1 MGGGFYRGHNVGGSP
16 LYRHLSKRGVYSII
30 GVELMRAFLA
40 ILVLV
45 LVAQVS
51 AREVVIPSQPVSPY
65 LDTEVSTNLLLT
77 QAKISYSD
85 LKFSFVGTRA
95 NDLELSFGV
104 DVNTNGVLEAEETE
118 TRFGW
123 RGGRFFIENAL
134 TGERFDGASVGQL
147 GFSVDLHIQ
156 VNYEFQQVS
165 RVSVS
170 GVNASDFGELV
181 SKIPP
186 IWLWKREWNLM
197 RVTRRGSEVS
207 TDWIEYKAAVNGF
220 TIRLR

>member
-1 MGGGFYRGHNVGGSP
+1 M
-16 LYRHLSKRGVYSII
+16 K
-30 GVELMRAFLA
+30 AFVA
-40 ILVLV
+40 ILALV
-45 LVAQVS
+45 TVAQVS

-77 QAKISYSD
+77 QARISYSD
-85 LKFSFVGTRA
+85 LKFSFVGIRA
-95 NDLELSFGV
+95 NNLELAFGV

-123 RGGRFFIENAL
+123 RGGRFFIENVQ
-134 TGERFDGASVGQL
+134 TDERFDGAAVGQL

-165 RVSVS
+165 QVSVS

>member
-1 MGGGFYRGHNVGGSP
+1 
-16 LYRHLSKRGVYSII
+16 
-30 GVELMRAFLA
+30 MRAFFA

-45 LVAQVS
+45 TVAQVS
-51 AREVVIPSQPVSPY
+51 AREVIIPSQPVSPY

-77 QAKISYSD
+77 QAKISYTD
-85 LKFSFVGTRA
+85 LKFTFDRTTTSNLERA
-95 NDLELSFGV
+95 FGV

-123 RGGRFFIENAL
+123 CGGRFFIENAL

-165 RVSVS
+165 QVSVS

-197 RVTRRGSEVS
+197 RVTRRGTEVS
-207 TDWIEYKAAVNGF
+207 SDWIEYKAAVNGF

>member
-1 MGGGFYRGHNVGGSP
+1 M
-16 LYRHLSKRGVYSII
+16 K
-30 GVELMRAFLA
+30 AFVA

-45 LVAQVS
+45 TVAQVS
-51 AREVVIPSQPVSPY
+51 AREVVIPSQPESLY

-77 QAKISYSD
+77 QARISYSD
-85 LKFSFVGTRA
+85 LNFSFVGTRV

-104 DVNTNGVLEAEETE
+104 DVNMNGVLEADETE

-147 GFSVDLHIQ
+147 GFSVDLHLDVQ
-156 VNYEFQQVS
+156 YDSQQVS
-165 RVSVS
+165 QVSVS

-186 IWLWKREWNLM
+186 TWLWKREWNLM

-207 TDWIEYKAAVNGF
+207 SDWIEYKAAVNGF

>member
-1 MGGGFYRGHNVGGSP
+1 
-16 LYRHLSKRGVYSII
+16 
-30 GVELMRAFLA
+30 MRAFFA

-51 AREVVIPSQPVSPY
+51 AREVVIPSQPGSLY
-65 LDTEVSTNLLLT
+65 IDTEVSTNLLIT
-77 QAKISYSD
+77 QAKISYTD
-85 LKFSFVGTRA
+85 LKFTFYGTPT
-95 NDLELSFGV
+95 NNLELAFGV
-104 DVNTNGVLEAEETE
+104 DVNKHRALEAEETE

-123 RGGRFFIENAL
+123 RGGRYFIENVQ
-134 TGERFDGASVGQL
+134 TGERFDGAAVGQL
-147 GFSVDLHIQ
+147 GFSVDLHLDVQ
-156 VNYEFQQVS
+156 YDSQQVS

-181 SKIPP
+181 SGIPP

-207 TDWIEYKAAVNGF
+207 SDWIEYKAAAHGF

>member
-1 MGGGFYRGHNVGGSP
+1 
-16 LYRHLSKRGVYSII
+16 
-30 GVELMRAFLA
+30 MRAFLA

-77 QAKISYSD
+77 QARISYSD
-85 LKFSFVGTRA
+85 LKFSFVGIRA

-165 RVSVS
+165 QVSVS

-181 SKIPP
+181 SGIPP

-207 TDWIEYKAAVNGF
+207 SDWIEYKAAVNGF